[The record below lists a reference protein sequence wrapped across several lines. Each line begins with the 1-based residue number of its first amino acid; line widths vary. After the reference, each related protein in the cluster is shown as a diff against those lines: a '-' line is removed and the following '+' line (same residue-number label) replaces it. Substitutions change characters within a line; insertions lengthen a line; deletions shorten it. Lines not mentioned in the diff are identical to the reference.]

1 MKHQKYCRTLSASTT
16 QITTQLLKM
25 KLPTLQLGVLVLHLL
40 PRTLFA
46 FGPAVSVRARVHDLA
61 TDRFSQN
68 VPLSTWTHT
77 SHLSM
82 SDAMADGQ
90 EKNGGI
96 FGKVS

>member
-1 MKHQKYCRTLSASTT
+1 MKLRTLH
-16 QITTQLLKM
+16 
-25 KLPTLQLGVLVLHLL
+25 LGVLLLHLL
-40 PRTLFA
+40 PRSLFA
-46 FGPAVSVRARVHDLA
+46 FRPAANLSVRARVHDLA

-82 SDAMADGQ
+82 SDSLADGQ
-90 EKNGGI
+90 EKKGGI